1 MCSPGATCCTSTYAV
16 SWFVACIGLLV
27 SDPESAQA
35 VGLVIL
41 FPLAF
46 VSSCFV
52 PTQGLPTVM
61 RVIADWNP
69 VSAVA
74 ASCRELFGNP
84 NPAALT
90 DTFPAQH
97 PVLMAVLWSLA
108 LIAVCAPIA
117 NRLLRNRTT
126 D

>member
-1 MCSPGATCCTSTYAV
+1 
-16 SWFVACIGLLV
+16 
-27 SDPESAQA
+27 

-61 RVIADWNP
+61 RAVADWNP

-90 DTFPAQH
+90 DTFPSQH
-97 PVLMAVLWSLA
+97 PVLLAVAWSAVIL
-108 LIAVCAPIA
+108 AVCAPLA
-117 NRLLRNRTT
+117 AALLRRRTL